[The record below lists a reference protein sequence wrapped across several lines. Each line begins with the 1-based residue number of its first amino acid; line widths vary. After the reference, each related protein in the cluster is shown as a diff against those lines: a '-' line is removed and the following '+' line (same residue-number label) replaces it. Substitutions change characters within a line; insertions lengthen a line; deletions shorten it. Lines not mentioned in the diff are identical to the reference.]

1 MIRKFNI
8 LLAASLLGLLACNKE
23 EGVSVTP
30 DESSAIGF
38 GMVTTRAVDSASD
51 IEEFSVWATVSSIG
65 STDVS
70 YQPLLTNERVYR
82 NPVGSD
88 TWTYDNTE
96 YWIPNSVFH
105 FFAAYP
111 YNIGFQQLRQ
121 ERNGVMYT
129 GYWLE
134 VSADGSADT
143 EDILT
148 ASNVTN
154 TKDEA
159 FDENQYVDLSFTH
172 LLTKFNLTIS
182 QNTDIDPEFEYYV
195 TKVTITGLNS
205 AGVYTVL
212 PINETIYTAWNMENA
227 VPMELL
233 KNYESAPVC
242 LREPDGDGR
251 KSKPLKVWGED
262 GLMLIPHEIATNGVM
277 IRVDY
282 LYDVNPDDTDL
293 GQAKFIEG
301 YIPAITWQ
309 SNTSINYNI
318 SIANSSFI
326 TFEQPT
332 IEPWGSPQT
341 GGTII
346 IK

>member
-1 MIRKFNI
+1 MAA
-8 LLAASLLGLLACNKE
+8 LASCTTTEIIDG
-23 EGVSVTP
+23 G
-30 DESSAIGF
+30 SSNDNAIAF
-38 GMVTTRAVDSASD
+38 GRVETRAVNSAAD
-51 IEEFSVWATVSSIG
+51 IDEFSVWATVSSIG

-82 NPVGSD
+82 TPAGSED
-88 TWTYDNTE
+88 PWTYDHTQN
-96 YWIPNSVFH
+96 WISNSIFH

-111 YNIGFQQLRQ
+111 YNVGFEQLRQ
-121 ERNGVMYT
+121 EGYDGVMHT

-134 VSADGSADT
+134 VTADGSADT
-143 EDILT
+143 EDILVAT
-148 ASNVTN
+148 NVTN
-154 TKDEA
+154 TNV
-159 FDENQYVDLSFTH
+159 ENYATTVPLTFSH
-172 LLTKFNLTIS
+172 LLTKINLTVS
-182 QNTDIDPEFEYYV
+182 QNTDIDSEFEYYV
-195 TKVTITGLNS
+195 TKITITGLNS
-205 AGVYTVL
+205 NAVYNVL
-212 PINETIYTAWNMENA
+212 PINETFYSGWDMENST
-227 VPMELL
+227 PMTLT

-262 GLMLIPHEIATNGVM
+262 SIMLIPHEIAQNGVM

-293 GQAKFIEG
+293 GQAKFVEG

-309 SNTSINYNI
+309 SNTAINYNI
-318 SIANSSFI
+318 AIANSSFI
-326 TFEQPT
+326 SFEQPT
-332 IEPWGSPQT
+332 IEPWGAPQT